1 MDVDDHQDVS
11 TRSYGY
17 DVVTPSAGG
26 HVKDNRMVGKVVLA
40 KKMADPSAFTLCS
53 VNLQKLIFP
62 IGFLVTNDI
71 VFSG

>member
-1 MDVDDHQDVS
+1 MDVDDHQDAS

-40 KKMADPSAFTLCS
+40 KKNGRPACIYVVQRELAETHLSHR
-53 VNLQKLIFP
+53 
-62 IGFLVTNDI
+62 FLGDE
-71 VFSG
+71 